1 MSVAAS
7 SPRTA
12 EIARWKRRAR
22 LVAFFRKAL
31 PAAIVGIV
39 LFLAGWIIAST
50 VLPSLRPQVEL
61 GAIRM
66 TNPRFYGRD
75 SRDRPFLLGA
85 KEAVR
90 DVSDKGQITL
100 IEPIFS
106 LGAGRVTAKKGLYR
120 DGATNLILTGD
131 VLFIDENGA
140 RMETQEALINTKTG
154 TISNAQAKTAGVQI
168 DSGSGKMKADTYTV
182 GKDGKVILR
191 GNVHARFN
199 PG

>member
-1 MSVAAS
+1 MSVLEPTRA
-7 SPRTA
+7 A

-31 PAAIVGIV
+31 PAAILAII
-39 LFLAGWIIAST
+39 LFLAGWIIART
-50 VLPSLRPQVEL
+50 VLPSLKPQVQI

-90 DVSDKGQITL
+90 DVADKGQITL
-100 IEPIFS
+100 IEPVFS

-120 DGATNLILTGD
+120 DGATNLILSGD
-131 VLFIDENGA
+131 VLFIDENGG

-154 TISNAQAKTAGVQI
+154 TISNSAAKTAGVQI
-168 DSGSGKMKADTYTV
+168 DSGNSRIKAEHYTV
-182 GKDGKVILR
+182 GKDGKVIFR

>member
-1 MSVAAS
+1 MSVQA

-31 PAAIVGIV
+31 PAAILGIV

-50 VLPSLRPQVEL
+50 VLPSLKPKVEL

-90 DVSDKGQITL
+90 DISDKGQITL

-120 DGATNLILTGD
+120 DGATNLVLTGD
-131 VLFIDENGA
+131 VLFIDENGG

-154 TISNAQAKTAGVQI
+154 TISNSAAKTAGVQI
-168 DSGSGKMKADTYTV
+168 DSGGAKINAETYTA

>member
-1 MSVAAS
+1 MSVAA

-31 PAAIVGIV
+31 PAAILAIL
-39 LFLAGWIIAST
+39 LFLAGWIIART
-50 VLPSLRPQVEL
+50 VLPSLKPHVEI

-90 DVSDKGQITL
+90 DISDKGQITL
-100 IEPIFS
+100 IEPVFS
-106 LGAGRVTAKKGLYR
+106 LGNGRVTANKGLYR
-120 DGATNLILTGD
+120 DGAANLILTGD
-131 VLFIDENGA
+131 VVFIDENGG

-154 TISNAQAKTAGVQI
+154 TISNAAAKTAGVQI
-168 DSGSGKMKADTYTV
+168 DAGFGKVKADTYTV
-182 GKDGKVILR
+182 GKDGTVVLK
-191 GNVHARFN
+191 GNVHSRFK
-199 PG
+199 PR